1 MSDSVYPS
9 DWLQHWSWR
18 QQTISYVRAPAP
30 TATAGRAAGS
40 VLFIHGFGACKEH
53 WRHNLPPVAAEH
65 HAYGIDLLGFGD
77 SSKPRSR
84 LADEPCDAEMS
95 WRYGIETWGQQVHDF
110 VRELVPGPV
119 QLIGNSIGGVVA
131 LEAARQLEQSGCPA
145 RQVILI
151 DCAERAL
158 DDKRLAEQPP
168 VRRLARPLLKA
179 AVRQRWLTE
188 TLYRSLVR
196 PGVIRRVLAQ
206 AYPSGQNVDEQL
218 VQLLLRP
225 ALQPGASEAFR
236 GFINLFNDR
245 LAPDLLAGL
254 HTPVAML
261 WGERDPWEPL
271 AVARSWQEFPCVHRF
286 ESLPGLGHCPHDE
299 DPGLVNAKLIPLL
312 RLEAAPTC

>member
-9 DWLQHWSWR
+9 DWLQRWTWR
-18 QQTISYVRAPAP
+18 QQTISYVRSPAP
-30 TATAGRAAGS
+30 TAAAGERPSS

-53 WRHNLPPVAAEH
+53 WRHNLPQVAAEH
-65 HAYGIDLLGFGD
+65 NAYGIDLLGFGD

-84 LADEPCDAEMS
+84 LADEPIDAEVS
-95 WRYGIETWGQQVHDF
+95 WRYGIEAWGQQVHDF
-110 VRELVPGPV
+110 VRELVPGSV

-206 AYPSGQNVDEQL
+206 AYPSGRNVDEQL
-218 VQLLLRP
+218 VQLLLKP

-299 DPGLVNAKLIPLL
+299 DPDLVNAKLIPLL
-312 RLEAAPTC
+312 RLEAAPAC

>member
-1 MSDSVYPS
+1 MNNSVYPHP
-9 DWLQHWSWR
+9 WLQRWNWR
-18 QQTISYVRAPAP
+18 QQTISYVRAPSP
-30 TATAGRAAGS
+30 TATDGQIQGS

-53 WRHNLPPVAAEH
+53 WRHNLPVLAAEH
-65 HAYGIDLLGFGD
+65 NAYGLDLLGFGD

-84 LADEPCDAEMS
+84 LADEPIDSEAS
-95 WRYGIETWGQQVHDF
+95 WRYGIESWGEQVHDF
-110 VRELVPGPV
+110 VHELMPGPV

-168 VRRLARPLLKA
+168 LRRLARPLLKA

-188 TLYRSLVR
+188 TLYRTLVR
-196 PGVIRRVLAQ
+196 PGVIRGVLAQ
-206 AYPSGQNVDEQL
+206 AYPSGRNVDEQL
-218 VQLLLRP
+218 VQLLLHP
-225 ALQPGASEAFR
+225 ARQPGACEAFR

-245 LAPDLLAGL
+245 LAPDLLARL

-261 WGERDPWEPL
+261 WGEQDPWEPL
-271 AVARSWQEFPCVHRF
+271 AVAQSWQAFPCVHHF
-286 ESLPGLGHCPHDE
+286 ESLPRLGHCPHDE
-299 DPGLVNAKLIPLL
+299 DPDVVNAKLKPLL
-312 RLEAAPTC
+312 RLEATPAC

>member
-1 MSDSVYPS
+1 MSPSVYPMAWMHS
-9 DWLQHWSWR
+9 WSWR
-18 QQTISYVRAPAP
+18 RQSISYVQAPSP
-30 TATAGRAAGS
+30 TGEGPHGEGA
-40 VLFIHGFGACKEH
+40 VVFVHGFGACKEH
-53 WRHNLPPVAAEH
+53 WRHNLPEIAAGYN
-65 HAYGIDLLGFGD
+65 AYAIDLLGFGD
-77 SSKPRSR
+77 SDKPRSR
-84 LADEPCDAEMS
+84 LEGEPGTRADS
-95 WRYGIETWGQQVHDF
+95 WRYGIGAWGEQVHDF
-110 VRELVPGPV
+110 VRELVPGTV

-158 DDKRLAEQPP
+158 DDKRLAEQPA

-179 AVRQRWLTE
+179 AVRQRWLTQ
-188 TLYRSLVR
+188 TLYSGLAK

-236 GFINLFNDR
+236 GFINLFNDK
-245 LAPDLLAGL
+245 LAPDLLSEL
-254 HTPVAML
+254 QTPVAML

-271 AVARSWQEFPCVHRF
+271 AVAQSWQRFACVHSF
-286 ESLPGLGHCPHDE
+286 ETLPGLGHCPHDE
-299 DPGLVNAKLIPLL
+299 APERVNAKLTALL
-312 RLEAAPTC
+312 RHPASASC